1 MENYVILGLFIVA
14 IVLLKLVVSNF
25 STKRKVF
32 KDNLYSYTAKSL
44 MMTRTESEFFSKLD
58 SVVNE
63 RYHVFPQVHLSA
75 LLDHKVKGQDWK
87 FAFRHINGKSVD
99 FVLCDKETL
108 RPTYAIELDDLTHE
122 QSDRRKRDL
131 EVERIFK
138 EANLPLVRFKNKS
151 VSETEIIQALSNA
164 RKLSESNGQ
173 RV

>member
-1 MENYVILGLFIVA
+1 MENYIILGLVIVA

-32 KDNLYSYTAKSL
+32 KDNVYSYTAKSH
-44 MMTRTESEFFSKLD
+44 MMTRTESEFFLKLGNIV
-58 SVVNE
+58 SE
-63 RYHVFPQVHLSA
+63 RYYVFPQVHLSA

-99 FVLCDKETL
+99 FVLCDKETFQ
-108 RPTYAIELDDLTHE
+108 PTYAIELDDLTHE

-173 RV
+173 IV

>member
-1 MENYVILGLFIVA
+1 
-14 IVLLKLVVSNF
+14 
-25 STKRKVF
+25 
-32 KDNLYSYTAKSL
+32 
-44 MMTRTESEFFSKLD
+44 MTRTESEFFLKLD
-58 SVVNE
+58 HVVSE
-63 RYHVFPQVHLSA
+63 RYRVFPQVHLSA

-151 VSETEIIQALSNA
+151 VSETEIIQALANA

-173 RV
+173 IV

>member
-1 MENYVILGLFIVA
+1 MENYIILGLIVLA
-14 IVLLKLVVSNF
+14 IVLFKLVLSSA
-25 STKRKVF
+25 STKRKVY
-32 KDNLYSYTAKSL
+32 KDNVYSYTAKSL

-58 SVVNE
+58 RAVNE
-63 RYHVFPQVHLSA
+63 RYRVFPQVHLSA

-122 QSDRRKRDL
+122 QPDRRKRDA
-131 EVERIFK
+131 EVERIFE
-138 EANLPLVRFKNKS
+138 EANLPLVRFKNKN
-151 VSETEIIQALSNA
+151 VSEAEIIQALSNA
-164 RKLSESNGQ
+164 RKLSESNRQ

>member
-14 IVLLKLVVSNF
+14 IVLFKLVVSNF

-32 KDNLYSYTAKSL
+32 KDNVYSYTAKSL
-44 MMTRTESEFFSKLD
+44 MMTRTESEFFLKLD
-58 SVVNE
+58 HVVSE

-75 LLDHKVKGQDWK
+75 L

-131 EVERIFK
+131 EVERIFE
-138 EANLPLVRFKNKS
+138 EANLPLVRFKNKN
-151 VSETEIIQALSNA
+151 VSETEIIQALSEA

>member
-1 MENYVILGLFIVA
+1 MKNYVILGLIVVA
-14 IVLLKLVVSNF
+14 IILLKLVVSNF

-32 KDNLYSYTAKSL
+32 KDNVYSYTAKSL
-44 MMTRTESEFFSKLD
+44 MMTRTESEFFLKLD
-58 SVVNE
+58 RVVNE

-75 LLDHKVKGQDWK
+75 LLDHKVKGQDWR

-122 QSDRRKRDL
+122 QPDRRKRDI
-131 EVERIFK
+131 EVERIFE
-138 EANLPLVRFKNKS
+138 EANLPLVRFKNKD

-164 RKLSESNGQ
+164 RKLTESN
-173 RV
+173 

>member
-1 MENYVILGLFIVA
+1 MENYVILGL
-14 IVLLKLVVSNF
+14 IVLTIVLFKLVLSSA

-44 MMTRTESEFFSKLD
+44 MMTRTESEFFLKLD
-58 SVVNE
+58 HVVSD

-122 QSDRRKRDL
+122 QSDRRKRDA
-131 EVERIFK
+131 EVERIFE

-151 VSETEIIQALSNA
+151 VSETEIIQALSDA

>member
-44 MMTRTESEFFSKLD
+44 MMTRTESDFFSKLD

>member
-1 MENYVILGLFIVA
+1 MENYVILGLIVLA
-14 IVLLKLVVSNF
+14 IVLFKLVLSSA
-25 STKRKVF
+25 STKRKVL
-32 KDNLYSYTAKSL
+32 KDNLYSYAAKSF
-44 MMTRTESEFFSKLD
+44 MMTQTESEFFLKLD
-58 SVVNE
+58 HVVSE
-63 RYHVFPQVHLSA
+63 RYRVFPQVHLSA

-151 VSETEIIQALSNA
+151 VSETEIIQALSDA

-173 RV
+173 IV